1 MSANGRSNSQHCWAN
16 KLGVGASVFAAM
28 CKRMQQLPTMLG
40 SGVDRGKDT
49 THKTLETMGDH
60 VQGHVYC
67 ARAWP
72 QHCWKS
78 DANGS
83 NIVALRF
90 GDHRTKEMLG
100 VVGST
105 V

>member
-1 MSANGRSNSQHCWAN
+1 
-16 KLGVGASVFAAM
+16 M
-28 CKRMQQLPTMLG
+28 CERMQQILAMLG
-40 SGVDRGKDT
+40 SGVHRGKDT
-49 THKTLETMGDH
+49 TLETMGDH

-67 ARAWP
+67 ARPWP
-72 QHCWKS
+72 QQCWKNG
-78 DANGS
+78 ANGS